1 MPKKTKASPSQEFEE
16 KKALID
22 LELKAS
28 KIQHK
33 LKMEELA
40 YQRESDRLYHERE
53 LERGRIKNAEIRKN
67 LALKDNMWRHKT
79 R

>member
-1 MPKKTKASPSQEFEE
+1 MQKKSKASPSQEFEE
-16 KKALID
+16 KKVLIE
-22 LELKAS
+22 LELKAN
-28 KIQHK
+28 KTKHK
-33 LKMEELA
+33 LKMEELS

-67 LALKDNMWRHKT
+67 LAIKDHLWRDK